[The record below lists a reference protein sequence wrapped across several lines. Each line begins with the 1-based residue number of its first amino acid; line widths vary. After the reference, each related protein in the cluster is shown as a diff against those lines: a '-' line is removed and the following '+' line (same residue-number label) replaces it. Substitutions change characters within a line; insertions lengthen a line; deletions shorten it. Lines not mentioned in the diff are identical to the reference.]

1 MPPLQLCCVV
11 YTGPMK
17 IFFSLIVMLLLS
29 GTAYYVVERNDEKE
43 TRTAPIRIVAL
54 GDSLTAGYGVSEEEN
69 YPNQLK
75 LALSKYPIEIKNL
88 GVNGDTTAGAKERLD
103 RVMEEKPDIVILG
116 IGGNDAL
123 RLVPIADI
131 QANIESIVETLRSQ
145 PNPPRIVLL
154 QMQTAIQGGMD
165 YKREFDKMY
174 EKIADRY
181 DLPLVPFILTKIYL
195 DPKYVLSDRIH
206 MNAAGYAYVVNEY
219 LKETVEQEIRKLK

>member
-17 IFFSLIVMLLLS
+17 IFFSLLAILLLS
-29 GTAYYVVERNDEKE
+29 GTAYYVMNRNDEKE

-54 GDSLTAGYGVSEEEN
+54 GDSLTTGYGVSEEEN

-75 LALSKYPIEIKNL
+75 LALSKYPIEITNL

-181 DLPLVPFILTKIYL
+181 DLPLVPFIITKIYL

-219 LKETVEQEIRKLK
+219 LKDTVEQEIRKLK